1 MTETKVNDS
10 VEVAE
15 KAKLSS
21 TQVRESEHELTR
33 MEELVVRMTQKYPA
47 PLNHQLDQLTD
58 MYPTAA
64 AEIEEIQ
71 KRVLE
76 ACAPRDTPEKRS
88 IISALRGR

>member
-10 VEVAE
+10 VEVTE

-21 TQVRESEHELTR
+21 TQVRESERELTR

-58 MYPTAA
+58 MYPDA
-64 AEIEEIQ
+64 AEEIEAIQ

-76 ACAPRDTPEKRS
+76 ACAPRETAAKRA